1 MKIFLIGYRC
11 TGKTTIGK
19 ILARLLNYPFLDI
32 DKKIESDAKTS
43 IASIVKKSGWEE
55 FRKLEKQALINTH
68 DKMNL
73 IVSTGGGIVIDEDN
87 QAFIKNHGM
96 SIWLFADQKVI
107 IDRLNNDEN
116 THLSRP
122 SLTDDKLNDDKLN
135 GNNLDISNLKKET
148 STIMSQ
154 REPMYSKIT
163 KIKFDTSIKTPEEIA
178 QMIKRR
184 IEHDRE

>member
-11 TGKTTIGK
+11 TGKSTIGK
-19 ILARLLNYPFLDI
+19 ILARLLNYSFLDI

-43 IASIVKKSGWEE
+43 IASIVKKSGWEK

-73 IVSTGGGIVIDEDN
+73 IISTGGGIVIDEDN
-87 QAFIKNHGM
+87 QTFIKNHGI

-116 THLSRP
+116 TYLSRP
-122 SLTDDKLNDDKLN
+122 SLTNDKLN
-135 GNNLDISNLKKET
+135 GNNLEISNLKKET